1 MKLTCYIID
10 DETDALE
17 LLKEYAEGTPGLEL
31 LGYSQ
36 DPLKALDAITGSGAP
51 DITFLDVD
59 MRQLTG
65 IEFAGMI
72 NLYTSVI
79 FTTAYPQYA
88 LQAFE
93 KEAYDYL
100 MKPISYARFI
110 DSVTRYDKHLLHHRR
125 AKDIH
130 DFFNV
135 KSEHKGRMVRI
146 STREVIYIES
156 KQNYIRIVTAS
167 GEHTTYLTMNEIEVE
182 LPHYFY
188 RVHRSFL
195 INSHFAR
202 FVERNRVILD
212 GEAKIPMGDS
222 YKQPFLDAMDAGL
235 IRTKRLL

>member
-10 DETDALE
+10 DEFDALE
-17 LLKEYAEGTPGLEL
+17 LLKDYAMETPGLEL
-31 LGYSQ
+31 VGYSQ
-36 DPLKALDAITGSGAP
+36 KPIEALDFITGPNAP

-65 IEFAGMI
+65 LEFAGMI
-72 NLYTSVI
+72 NLYTAVI

-110 DSVTRYDKHLLHHRR
+110 DSVTRYEKHLHHHRR
-125 AKDIH
+125 FKNMEE
-130 DFFNV
+130 FFNV

-146 STREVIYIES
+146 KTQEVMYIES
-156 KQNYIRIVTAS
+156 KQNYIQIYTTG
-167 GEHTTYLTMNEIEVE
+167 GEHTTYLTMNEIEKE
-182 LPHYFY
+182 LPVYFF
-188 RVHRSFL
+188 RVHRSFI
-195 INSHFAR
+195 INGNYAR

-212 GEAKIPMGDS
+212 GGISIALGES
-222 YKQPFLDAMDAGL
+222 YKQHFLEAMEAGL
-235 IRTKRLL
+235 IKTKRAL